1 MTAPRVIDAASVLNT
16 VCHVVSKQS
25 IRQQVLPETRFV
37 EDLHF
42 DSLELVEVFMAVE
55 DEFGIKL
62 PDVPTDPVYKAI
74 FTRQPFRIADLAE
87 IVMLQLQSGS
97 RTQPIEWLP
106 TLAPASPTL
115 VPFLQGA
122 ALRELAPGEPL
133 LEPMESIGGL
143 HMFRRRT
150 DGMRCIVIPEA
161 RCDIGSG
168 SGQTDERPAHTVRLS
183 SFIIDCEPVSVLAY
197 CQFLNRAA
205 VSDPVVLSDWF
216 VPAQGDR
223 RAEHLPV
230 VHRDGRWQPRTP
242 AAGHWPMIMV
252 SWYGANAYSRWAN
265 RLDWRQ
271 YKQLH
276 MFAPGRTTL
285 PSEAQWEYAA
295 RGARYREFPW
305 GSQPPLPAIAQFGLH
320 RRQRSYTFDEIPL
333 APVNASLGV
342 SPFGLL
348 HMAGNIWQ
356 WCADSYAPDFYTTPQ
371 AQTDD
376 PLNTA
381 DTGTRSE
388 RGGSWIGSAALLRS
402 SYRRARDPLYRG
414 RCLGFRC
421 TSAVPSCLSSPAIPP
436 CFRAIRARAEAKGP

>member
-1 MTAPRVIDAASVLNT
+1 MTAPRLIDSQSVLST
-16 VCHVVSKQS
+16 LCRIVCKHFKL
-25 IRQQVLPETRFV
+25 QQVLPQTRFL
-37 EDLHF
+37 EDLNA
-42 DSLELVEVFMAVE
+42 DSLDLVELFMEVE

-74 FTRQPFRIADLAE
+74 FTRRPFRIADFAE
-87 IVMLQLQSGS
+87 IIILQLESGS
-97 RTQPIEWLP
+97 RSQPIAWLP
-106 TLAPASPTL
+106 ALAPSSPAS

-122 ALRELAPGEPL
+122 ALADFAPGEPL
-133 LEPMESIGGL
+133 LEPMDSLGGL
-143 HMFRRRT
+143 EMFRRRT
-150 DGMRCIVIPEA
+150 DGMRCVAIPEA
-161 RCDIGSG
+161 RCDIGSD

-183 SFIIDCEPVSVLAY
+183 SFVIDCEPVSVLAY

-205 VSDPVVLSDWF
+205 VNDPAALRDPAVLGDWF
-216 VPAQGDR
+216 VPSQGDR

-230 VHRDGRWQPRTP
+230 VHLDGRWQPRTP
-242 AAGHWPMIMV
+242 AAGQWPMIMV

-276 MFAPGRTTL
+276 LFAPGRSTL

-320 RRQRSYTFDEIPL
+320 RRRRSYAFDEIPL
-333 APVNASLGV
+333 APVNAALGV
-342 SPFGLL
+342 SPFGVL

-381 DTGTRSE
+381 DTGNRSE

-402 SYRRARDPLYRG
+402 SYRRARDPHARG

-421 TSAVPSCLSSPAIPP
+421 TSALPS
-436 CFRAIRARAEAKGP
+436 